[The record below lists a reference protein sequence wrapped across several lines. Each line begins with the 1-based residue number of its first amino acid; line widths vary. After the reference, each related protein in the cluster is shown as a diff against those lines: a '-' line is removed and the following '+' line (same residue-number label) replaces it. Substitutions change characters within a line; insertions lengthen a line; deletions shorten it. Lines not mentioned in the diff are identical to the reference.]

1 MPIRLIEPVEYTSNL
16 EELLNLPKYEMGS
29 DYQLSPELIS
39 SPSLENRIQP
49 GTTPSTGYPDRYPK
63 VDMPESEL
71 LNQYKRIHFMN
82 RRKQQMQQNMQQ
94 IIRRE
99 EAATAAKQKA
109 AADAA
114 AAEQNRLAQSR
125 RVIHDPGS
133 GGGGGGGTWHGQT
146 RAKEKAGVQV
156 AGPGFGKGAY
166 FADGGLVDLYRY
178 GGF

>member
-71 LNQYKRIHFMN
+71 LNQYKGLPSAADLQRIYFMN
-82 RRKQQMQQNMQQ
+82 RRKQQMQQTIQQ
-94 IIRRE
+94 AE
-99 EAATAAKQKA
+99 VAKQKA
-109 AADAA
+109 AAADAA
-114 AAEQNRLAQSR
+114 AKRQAPLQALVTAQANREAR
-125 RVIHDPGS
+125 ERVSQGEARDYGK
-133 GGGGGGGTWHGQT
+133 TET
-146 RAKEKAGVQV
+146 RASSGWESS
-156 AGPGFGKGAY
+156 P
-166 FADGGLVDLYRY
+166 FAKGGLVDFYRY
-178 GGF
+178 GGFIG